1 MADQVVLRWPV
12 DNRIINRR
20 FGEFPELYKQFG
32 LPGHEGIDL
41 YADHGDNIYAA
52 ADGRVSMAGHPN
64 KHPYGMHIRIQSK
77 AGTTSFET
85 VYAHLTQILV
95 QVGQQVSAGDVIGLA
110 DNTGN
115 SSGSHLHLTLKITGK
130 STPGYPAGIVDP
142 LPYLS
147 GQVIGGGPGP
157 GPSPKPEE
165 LTDIIVF
172 PSDKLAFYSGP
183 SKDAAL
189 WGLLTD
195 GEPLR
200 VFGNA
205 EQAKQQIG
213 KSDTLLKVKRR
224 DGKEGWVVARL
235 VRITGGALPP
245 TGLAVVPTT
254 DGLNVRARPMVEAFS
269 LGLVTPMDT
278 LIVLGDEKAERP
290 KIGQQMNWLNVKA
303 PQGWVGYVAAWY
315 VRPADAVAFGGP
327 VMAFV
332 TAGTPVKTRVNTYL
346 RKQPA
351 PHSPR
356 QEPVKRNAE
365 LVIISDPDD
374 PPVQIGQKGDWV
386 FVETSA
392 GERGWLPSGA
402 LVVKK

>member
-1 MADQVVLRWPV
+1 MTDQVTLRWPV
-12 DNRIINRR
+12 DNRIVNRR

-64 KHPYGMHIRIQSK
+64 KHPYGMHIRIKHQVGS
-77 AGTTSFET
+77 TTFET
-85 VYAHLTQILV
+85 VYAHLTQINV
-95 QVGQQVSAGDVIGLA
+95 QVGQQVKAGEVIGLA

-115 SSGSHLHLTLKITGK
+115 STGSHLHLTLKITGK

-147 GQVIGGGPGP
+147 GQVIGP
-157 GPSPKPEE
+157 PSPPTPTPDE
-165 LTDIIVF
+165 LTDLIVF

-189 WGLLTD
+189 WAFLTD
-195 GEPLR
+195 SEPLR
-200 VFGNA
+200 VMGNA
-205 EQAKQQIG
+205 DQARQAIG
-213 KSDTLLKVKRR
+213 KSDSLLKVKRR
-224 DGKEGWVVARL
+224 DGKEGWVVARF
-235 VRITGGALPP
+235 VRTTGGALPP
-245 TGLAVVPTT
+245 TGLAVVPTV

-269 LGLVTPMDT
+269 LGMVTPMDT
-278 LIVLGDEKAERP
+278 LTVLGDEKVERP
-290 KIGQQMNWLNVKA
+290 KIGQQLNWLNVKT
-303 PQGWVGYVAAWY
+303 PQGLVGYVAAWY
-315 VRPADAVAFGGP
+315 VRPADAAVSFGGP
-327 VMAFV
+327 AMAFAPGG
-332 TAGTPVKTRVNTYL
+332 TAVKARVNTYL

-356 QEPVKRNAE
+356 QQAIRRGDE
-365 LVIISDPDD
+365 LIVISDPDD

-386 FVETSA
+386 FVENSS
-392 GERGWLPSGA
+392 GERGWVPSGA
-402 LVVKK
+402 LYLKK